1 MFETSSTRIR
11 STLHS
16 WLLQAPELREPTS
29 ADYKIVWRLELGEK
43 KVENLGQMGAQ
54 ELETSVSREGH

>member
-1 MFETSSTRIR
+1 VFETSSTRIR

-29 ADYKIVWRLELGEK
+29 AGYKIVWGLVVWK
-43 KVENLGQMGAQ
+43 KNENIESGRNKWIKCKK
-54 ELETSVSREGH
+54 EEI